1 MRVHSRGNNSTS
13 GIHCTADRAALAALA
28 LAAAGHVIGW
38 QATPLAAQTVSPPI
52 AEYQERAR
60 SSFQLING
68 SIFPLAVV
76 LEVKG
81 FDITERGDVIET
93 PLDTARLRVKLSA
106 TSFRIPPRSTY
117 TVFYEAAGDSVPAW
131 FQIMAALSGAR
142 TDNGINLRILL
153 PHVVY
158 LNQKAPLR
166 RESVVVHRFEV
177 DPAGGKARALLE
189 NTGAELGRVLELAFD
204 SPAGD
209 SRSGGFPLLPGRR
222 RWVELD
228 WRQPAP
234 PNRLVVRTAK
244 FTLDTSLVAEPPAM
258 QMADST
264 GSKDAPPSGASPGR

>member
-1 MRVHSRGNNSTS
+1 
-13 GIHCTADRAALAALA
+13 
-28 LAAAGHVIGW
+28 
-38 QATPLAAQTVSPPI
+38 VSPPV
-52 AEYQERAR
+52 AEYQEKAR
-60 SSFQLING
+60 SSFELING
-68 SIFPLAVV
+68 TIFPLTAV

-81 FDITERGDVIET
+81 FDISERGDVVAA

-117 TVFYEAAGDSVPAW
+117 TVFYEASGDSIPAW

-142 TDNGINLRILL
+142 TDNGINVRILL

-166 RESVVVHRFEV
+166 KTSVVLHRFEV
-177 DPAGGKARALLE
+177 DPASGKARALLE
-189 NTGAELGRVLELAFD
+189 NTGLELGRVLELAFD

-228 WRQPAP
+228 WVHPAP
-234 PNRLVVRTAK
+234 PNRLVLRTAK
-244 FTLDTSLVAEPPAM
+244 FTVDTAMVAAPPAR
-258 QMADST
+258 QMADSSGT
-264 GSKDAPPSGASPGR
+264 NDAGPSGAPSGR

>member
-1 MRVHSRGNNSTS
+1 MRANSWSTIS
-13 GIHCTADRAALAALA
+13 TRTIHRLADSPSLAVALLAGALGARPAA
-28 LAAAGHVIGW
+28 V
-38 QATPLAAQTVSPPI
+38 PLAAQTVSPPV
-52 AEYQERAR
+52 AEYQEKAR

-81 FDITERGDVIET
+81 FDITERGDVVEA
-93 PLDTARLRVKLSA
+93 PLDTARIRVKLSA
-106 TSFRIPPRSTY
+106 TSFRIPPRGTY
-117 TVFYEAAGDSVPAW
+117 TVFYEATGDSLPAW

-166 RESVVVHRFEV
+166 RESVAVHRFEV
-177 DPAGGKARALLE
+177 DPASGRARALLE
-189 NTGAELGRVLELAFD
+189 NTGAELGRVLELTFD

-209 SRSGGFPLLPGRR
+209 SRSGGFPLLPRR
-222 RWVELD
+222 KRWVELE
-228 WRQPAP
+228 WQRPAAP
-234 PNRLVVRTAK
+234 SRLLVRTAK
-244 FTLDTSLVAEPPAM
+244 FTLDTSLVAAPPAM

-264 GSKDAPPSGASPGR
+264 GSTDAPPSGASPGR

>member
-1 MRVHSRGNNSTS
+1 VLLG
-13 GIHCTADRAALAALA
+13 AALLA
-28 LAAAGHVIGW
+28 STCAS
-38 QATPLAAQTVSPPI
+38 TLAAQTVSPPV
-52 AEYQERAR
+52 AEHQGKAR

-81 FDITERGDVIET
+81 FDITERGEVVPAPI
-93 PLDTARLRVKLSA
+93 DTTKLTVRLSA

-117 TVFYEAAGDSVPAW
+117 TVFYDATGDSLPAW

-166 RESVVVHRFEV
+166 RESVAVHRIEL
-177 DPAGGKARALLE
+177 DHASGKARALLE
-189 NTGAELGRVLELAFD
+189 NGGTELGRVLELTFD
-204 SPAGD
+204 SPGQN
-209 SRSGGFPLLPGRR
+209 SRSGGFPLLPRHR

-228 WRQPAP
+228 WRHPVP
-234 PNRLVVRTAK
+234 PNRLVLRTAR
-244 FTLDTSLVAEPPAM
+244 FTVDTAFVLAPPAP
-258 QMADST
+258 QMADTS
-264 GSKDAPPSGASPGR
+264 GSQNAPPSGAAH

>member
-1 MRVHSRGNNSTS
+1 MPP
-13 GIHCTADRAALAALA
+13 LPFALA
-28 LAAAGHVIGW
+28 LA
-38 QATPLAAQTVSPPI
+38 LAPALTAQTVSPPV
-52 AEYQERAR
+52 AEYQEKAR

-81 FDITERGDVIET
+81 FDITDRGDVVDVPI
-93 PLDTARLRVKLSA
+93 DTTRLRVKLSA

-117 TVFYEAAGDSVPAW
+117 TVFYEATGDSVPAW
-131 FQIMAALSGAR
+131 FQILAALSGAR
-142 TDNGINLRILL
+142 TDNGLNVRILL

-166 RESVVVHRFEV
+166 RESVAVRRFEV
-177 DPAGGKARALLE
+177 DPASGKARALLE
-189 NTGAELGRVLELAFD
+189 NTGAELGRVLELTFD

-209 SRSGGFPLLPGRR
+209 ARSGGFPLLPGRR

-228 WRQPAP
+228 WQRAAAP
-234 PNRLVVRTAK
+234 TRLVMRTAK
-244 FTLDTSLVAEPPAM
+244 FTLDTSLVATPPAL

-264 GSKDAPPSGASPGR
+264 GSPGAPPSGASGR